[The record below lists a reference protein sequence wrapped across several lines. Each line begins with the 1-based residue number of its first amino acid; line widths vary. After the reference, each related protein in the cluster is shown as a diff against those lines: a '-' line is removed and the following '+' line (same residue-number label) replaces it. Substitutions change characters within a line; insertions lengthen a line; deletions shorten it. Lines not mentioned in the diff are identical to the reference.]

1 MPGPLDGLLGRSSLR
16 DPARGRRAAE
26 IAALVRSLV
35 EVPEGVAVTV
45 QQLSC
50 REPGCPPVET
60 VIAVLGTPPRRWTIH
75 RPLAEIDDAAVAGV
89 LTHDSAHDPMETT

>member
-1 MPGPLDGLLGRSSLR
+1 
-16 DPARGRRAAE
+16 
-26 IAALVRSLV
+26 V

-60 VIAVLGTPPRRWTIH
+60 VIAVLGTRSRRWTIH

>member
-1 MPGPLDGLLGRSSLR
+1 MPGPLDGLLDGSPPY
-16 DPARGRRAAE
+16 DPARGRRAGE
-26 IAALVRSLV
+26 IAALVRSTLQI
-35 EVPEGVAVTV
+35 PDDVAVTV

-60 VIAVLGTPPRRWTIH
+60 VIAVLGTPSRRWTIH

-89 LTHDSAHDPMETT
+89 LAHDPMETT